1 MLQRAAST
9 ELTVETHDV
18 RLDYGDLTA
27 VNNVNLQ
34 IGPGEIYGL
43 VGPNGAGKSS
53 LLKMLANLNRPTYG
67 EIFINGIDLAVV
79 FEMEENVV
87 YIASGSP
94 FTLIILAAQGLVDD
108 WVDIEDMQFIRN
120 AYLVG
125 FSFVLFVTAFLGYKL
140 KRQKDRARQLI
151 ESRS

>member
-1 MLQRAAST
+1 
-9 ELTVETHDV
+9 
-18 RLDYGDLTA
+18 
-27 VNNVNLQ
+27 
-34 IGPGEIYGL
+34 
-43 VGPNGAGKSS
+43 
-53 LLKMLANLNRPTYG
+53 MLANLNRPTYG

-120 AYLVG
+120 GYLVG
-125 FSFVLFVTAFLGYKL
+125 FSFVLFVTAFLGYQL

>member
-1 MLQRAAST
+1 
-9 ELTVETHDV
+9 
-18 RLDYGDLTA
+18 
-27 VNNVNLQ
+27 
-34 IGPGEIYGL
+34 
-43 VGPNGAGKSS
+43 
-53 LLKMLANLNRPTYG
+53 MLANLNRPTYG